1 MIYYRSRTLI
11 PCILAIARSGRKA
24 LRVRIVLKAWIPLAP
39 NKAAIKF
46 IRDTCVSRAIENT
59 HITKR

>member
-1 MIYYRSRTLI
+1 MKTYLITIILYYYYCGSRTLI

-39 NKAAIKF
+39 NKAATKF
-46 IRDTCVSRAIENT
+46 IRDTCV
-59 HITKR
+59 K